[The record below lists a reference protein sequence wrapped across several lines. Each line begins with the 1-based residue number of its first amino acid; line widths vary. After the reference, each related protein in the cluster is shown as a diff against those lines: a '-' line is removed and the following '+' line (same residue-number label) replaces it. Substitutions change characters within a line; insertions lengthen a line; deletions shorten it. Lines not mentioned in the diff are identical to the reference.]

1 MSGRCDGIPQC
12 LDESDENECNLII
25 INKDLYNKKYPPRN
39 YQALDVKV
47 QVIIISI
54 YQLNELDMTFNS
66 KITLSLEW
74 YDKRVTFSNLK
85 PKDFTNL
92 VEYEKASD
100 LWIPPL
106 IFNNTNEGVKVVVDH
121 IADLFVNKRG
131 LPMMARR
138 SSVNEDYL
146 YAGADNAFVYRIS
159 YDLKYNCVYHLEA
172 YPFDTQRCNIE
183 V

>member
-85 PKDFTNL
+85 LKDFTNL

-100 LWIPPL
+100 L
-106 IFNNTNEGVKVVVDH
+106 
-121 IADLFVNKRG
+121 
-131 LPMMARR
+131 
-138 SSVNEDYL
+138 
-146 YAGADNAFVYRIS
+146 
-159 YDLKYNCVYHLEA
+159 
-172 YPFDTQRCNIE
+172 
-183 V
+183 